1 MSTSKWSTRRALLRA
16 AAVAAVA
23 VIASRPAVARAQVV
37 RGVVVDEGSG
47 RGMPGIVVVLLDS
60 AGKRLAGVLA
70 DDAGRYAIRIASPG
84 RYAIRAE
91 RIGYRA
97 DAPTPVK
104 VAVGET
110 VELRVVTRPI
120 PVVLGEVRVTGKT
133 ACVARASDG
142 QDVST
147 VWDEARKALYA
158 TDLTQRQEL
167 FSAKVSR
174 FERMLDA
181 RDGKVLSHQTKQSAG
196 VTRSPFVS
204 LPASQLSA
212 DGFVRQNS
220 SETIFYG
227 PDAGVLLSDEFLG
240 DHCFKLRVAGG
251 QRSAMI
257 GLEFEPARGREKPE
271 IAGTLWL
278 DRKTG
283 ELRDLEYE
291 YRFLP
296 NLPTSVRSEDFG
308 GRVAFRRM
316 PTGAWIV
323 ERWMIRMPV
332 LVDKGPFSAKSDA
345 VLPGGVATRPE
356 RVQLAAIR
364 EEGGEVTETL
374 ARGERSQSVSETT
387 IVRGIVFD
395 STTMLPLPNAHVFL
409 DGTQFSAR
417 SGSDGRF
424 TIGQV
429 PPGTYSLGVTHDR
442 FDSLQ
447 VRPPSAT
454 ITAGGGDV
462 PAAELAVP
470 SKATLF
476 ARDCTPAERKSV
488 MTAMR
493 GHVRDA
499 ATGAPAI
506 DARVTVTWNRLVT
519 VATRTAPVVQEQ
531 AGTRTDSAGR
541 YGFCGLPEDVSLT
554 IRATTDDRRSTPRPV
569 ILRGNEI
576 SVLDLAVGTHAVVA
590 SAEPAKIEAPVVL
603 VEATRNKAMRDYD
616 RRRRRGTGSYLSR
629 TQIER
634 SRAARLTEL
643 LRMLPGVSIGP
654 SDNGSLMVEVRGA
667 KRYSIDQPAPVVT
680 RTDSGAPAP
689 QPTNAATAQMSVKR
703 CPAGFLL
710 DGLPIDGGAGIDLE
724 MNSESI
730 EAIEVYSGGQVPIE
744 YSGRYS
750 ECGVVM
756 IWTRGFAERPD
767 AGTGG
772 DGER

>member
-1 MSTSKWSTRRALLRA
+1 MSTPKWFAHRALLRA

-23 VIASRPAVARAQVV
+23 VVAGIPAIAGAQVV

-47 RGMPGIVVVLLDS
+47 RAMPGIVVVLLDS

-70 DDAGRYAIRIASPG
+70 DDAGRYAIRIALPG

-104 VAVGET
+104 LAAGET

-142 QDVST
+142 QEVSA

-174 FERMLDA
+174 FERTLDA
-181 RDGKVLSHQTKQSAG
+181 RDGKVLSHQAEQSAG
-196 VTRSPFVS
+196 VTRNPFVS
-204 LPASQLSA
+204 LPAAQLSA
-212 DGFVRQNS
+212 NGFVRQNS
-220 SETIFYG
+220 SETIYYG

-251 QRSAMI
+251 RRSAMI
-257 GLEFEPARGREKPE
+257 GLEFEPVRGREKPE

-283 ELRDLEYE
+283 ELQDLEYQ

-296 NLPTSVRSEDFG
+296 NLPTAVRSEDFG
-308 GRVAFRRM
+308 GRVTFRRM

-323 ERWMIRMPV
+323 DRWVIRMPV
-332 LVDKGPFSAKSDA
+332 LADKGPFSAKSDA
-345 VLPGGVATRPE
+345 VLPGGVSTRPE
-356 RVQLAAIR
+356 RVQLVAIR

-374 ARGERSQSVSETT
+374 ARGERRENVAEAAS
-387 IVRGIVFD
+387 VRGIVFD
-395 STTMLPLPNAHVFL
+395 STVMRPLPNARVFL

-417 SGSDGRF
+417 SGQDGRF

-454 ITAGGGDV
+454 ITAVAGEAA
-462 PAAELAVP
+462 AAELSAP
-470 SKATLF
+470 SMATLF
-476 ARDCTPAERKSV
+476 ARDCAPEERKPV
-488 MTAMR
+488 MTALR

-506 DARVTVTWNRLVT
+506 DARVTVTWNRLAT
-519 VATRTAPVVQEQ
+519 ASTRTTPVMQEQ
-531 AGTRTDSAGR
+531 AATRSDSAGR
-541 YGFCGLPEDVSLT
+541 YGFCGLPDGVRLT
-554 IRATTDDRRSTPRPV
+554 IRATTDDRRSTPRTALLP
-569 ILRGNEI
+569 GNEI
-576 SVLDLAVGTHAVVA
+576 SVLDLAVGTQAVVA
-590 SAEPAKIEAPVVL
+590 SAEPAKIEAPATPVG
-603 VEATRNKAMRDYD
+603 ATRNKSMREYE
-616 RRRRRGTGSYLSR
+616 RRRRRGMGSYLSR

-634 SRAARLTEL
+634 SRASRLTEL
-643 LRMLPGVSIGP
+643 LRMMSGVTIGQ
-654 SDNGSLMVEVRGA
+654 SDNGSLMVEIRGA
-667 KRYSIDQPAPVVT
+667 KRYSIEQRAPAA

-689 QPTNAATAQMSVKR
+689 QPTNASPGQMSVKR
-703 CPAGFLL
+703 CPASFLL
-710 DGLPIDGGAGIDLE
+710 DGLPIDGNSGVDLE
-724 MNSESI
+724 MNSDAI
-730 EAIEVYSGGQVPIE
+730 EAIEVYSGAQVPIE
-744 YSGRYS
+744 YGGRHS

-756 IWTRGFAERPD
+756 IWTRVFADRPD
-767 AGTGG
+767 APTGG